1 MVIGITLATIA
12 LLRSRSGGGASFFDP
27 DGLRAPVEKA
37 IDDEERRTKA
47 LGVLDSM
54 AELFADYDRSLR
66 ASVHRY
72 LSLVGSF
79 DSGPSEITES
89 AIEPLEAKRA
99 ATLLGYADLRAQLLD
114 IMTTDEWDAVFPQA
128 EE

>member
-12 LLRSRSGGGASFFDP
+12 LLRSRAGGGASFFDP

-54 AELFADYDRSLR
+54 AELLANYDRSLR
-66 ASVHRY
+66 TSVHRY

-79 DSGPSEITES
+79 DSGPSEITAS
-89 AIEPLEAKRA
+89 VIVPLEAKRA
-99 ATLLGYADLRAQLLD
+99 VTLLGYADLRAQLLEV
-114 IMTTDEWDAVFPQA
+114 MSTDEWGAVFQQA